1 MTIKGINMPEIT
13 IVVVSAVIG
22 AIVSYALAVIQNIL
36 DVRTKINESL
46 RNERF
51 AVYKVLWK
59 KTELLPQW
67 PRSPT
72 VTYEQ
77 LAHLSEEM
85 RDWYFN
91 EGGIYLSAKSRK
103 SYGDAQDAIQTV
115 LGAYKNEKDPL
126 SDPQYEKA
134 RKG

>member
-1 MTIKGINMPEIT
+1 MPDIINVTNVTTVVISA
-13 IVVVSAVIG
+13 IVG
-22 AIVSYALAVIQNIL
+22 AIVSYVLAVVQNIL
-36 DVRTKINESL
+36 NARTKIDEEL

-67 PRSPT
+67 PHATS
-72 VTYEQ
+72 VTYEE
-77 LAHLSEEM
+77 LLRLSEEM

-103 SYGDAQDAIQTV
+103 SYGKAQDVIQAV
-115 LGAYKNEKDPL
+115 LQDK
-126 SDPQYEKA
+126 
-134 RKG
+134 